1 MLNAWLKKY
10 LNKTCIERMAGNF
23 TGKIGRTTRV
33 PTEASSYASTMM
45 PGIAMQ
51 GISHFTDKIHYRS
64 PSRPGGKTRRL
75 IQRFFSQYITAIF
88 CCAIFFGASASHAE
102 QVVVYSA
109 RIEQLIKPMFDV
121 FTKDTGINV
130 KFVTDKEGPLLARL
144 KAEGK
149 NTPADMLITSDAGNL
164 WEAAQEGL
172 LRPVESKTLHANVP
186 AYLRDPQ
193 NQWFG
198 LSVRARTIIYNTQK
212 VKPSDL
218 STYEALAEPQWKGRL
233 CLRTSKKV
241 YNQSLVAMM
250 IAEHG
255 AVRTEEIIKGWVAN
269 LAIDPLSD
277 ETKAMEFVAAGRCDV
292 TIANSYYYGRLMQ
305 KNPALPLAIFW
316 PNQEGSGVHV
326 NISGA
331 GITKYAHNAP
341 AAIRL
346 LEFLSSEK
354 AQNLFADVN
363 MEYPVNPRVKPDPAV
378 AAWGTFRQNTI
389 NVTTAGELQ
398 AEAVKLMDRAGYR

>member
-1 MLNAWLKKY
+1 MLRSCLNRY
-10 LNKTCIERMAGNF
+10 LTAMLCCVTLFG
-23 TGKIGRTTRV
+23 T
-33 PTEASSYASTMM
+33 ST
-45 PGIAMQ
+45 
-51 GISHFTDKIHYRS
+51 
-64 PSRPGGKTRRL
+64 
-75 IQRFFSQYITAIF
+75 SQ
-88 CCAIFFGASASHAE
+88 AE

-109 RIEQLIKPMFDV
+109 RIEQLIKPMFDA
-121 FTKDTGINV
+121 FTKDTGIAV

-164 WEAAQEGL
+164 WEAAREGL
-172 LRPVESKTLHANVP
+172 LRPVESRTLEANIP
-186 AYLRDPQ
+186 IYLRDPQ
-193 NQWFG
+193 KQWFG

-212 VKPSDL
+212 VKPADL
-218 STYEALAEPQWKGRL
+218 STYEALAEPEWKGRL

-255 AVRTEEIIKGWVAN
+255 EAKTEQIVKDWVAN
-269 LAIDPLSD
+269 LATDPLSD
-277 ETKAMEFVAAGRCDV
+277 DTKAMEFVAAGQCDV
-292 TIANSYYYGRLMQ
+292 TLANTYYYGRLME
-305 KNPALPLAIFW
+305 KNPSLPLAIFW
-316 PNQEGSGVHV
+316 PNQASSGVHI

-331 GITKYAHNAP
+331 GITKHARNAE
-341 AAIRL
+341 AAIKL

-363 MEYPVNPRVKPDPAV
+363 MEYPANPRINPSPAV
-378 AAWGTFRQNTI
+378 AAWGTFKQNPL

-398 AEAVKLMDRAGYR
+398 TEAVKLMDRAGYR